1 MCEIVEEYAKE
12 MAKEVMLGNI
22 KRLFENGCS
31 LEMVLACVN
40 NIPQEDI
47 RNLYEEVMST
57 KSI

>member
-1 MCEIVEEYAKE
+1 MCEIVEEYAKQ
-12 MAKEVMLGNI
+12 MVREVMLGNI

-31 LEMVLACVN
+31 LEMVLASVKD
-40 NIPQEDI
+40 IPQDDI